1 MWLLIT
7 AGVDN
12 CFGEFQGS
20 YNSLR
25 KLMTLIYHQQI
36 QLFTSTWLCSVG
48 VITPDFE
55 SYQISGNP
63 GSIPGTTFLF
73 SLLFTHLA
81 SHSTF
86 CSQVYFSPIL
96 SSSLSK
102 QI

>member
-12 CFGEFQGS
+12 RFGEFQGS

-63 GSIPGTTFLF
+63 GSIPGTTFIFCFFLSPT
-73 SLLFTHLA
+73 SLY
-81 SHSTF
+81 S
-86 CSQVYFSPIL
+86 
-96 SSSLSK
+96 
-102 QI
+102 